1 MDAIYLAA
9 IVLMWAALVGMVLG
23 CGRLGVRKRAG
34 FSWPPPSCRP
44 FVYLVYALPKAEQC

>member
-9 IVLMWAALVGMVLG
+9 IVLMCAALVGMVLG